1 MSIELITLF
10 MFGSL
15 VVLLLL
21 NVPIAFATGVIG
33 VAATLFFWSPG
44 ALSLLPAPIYALIT
58 NHVLVATPMFIFMG
72 VVLERAGVAEDLYEA
87 AYHWLG
93 PLRGGL
99 AMATVVACII
109 MSAMVGIL
117 GASVMAMGLIA
128 LPAMLK
134 RHYDKRIAMGPI
146 MAGGSL
152 GILIPPS
159 VMLVLYATYAGES
172 IGKMFAGA
180 IFPGLLLGALFII
193 YVGIRCWLK
202 PSLGPPLTKEERSKI
217 TLLQKLGYLK
227 GLIFPFILII
237 MVLGSILA
245 GIATPTEA
253 SGIGALGALVCA
265 AVRRRFDWQLIK
277 HACYTTLRTS
287 TMIFWIGFGAL
298 YFVNVYS
305 ALGGVEF
312 MRTLLLALPV
322 SPWVIFAGMM
332 LILIALGM
340 IIEWVGIIFLTVP
353 IFVPVAEALGF
364 NTLWFGIIFCINM
377 QMDVL
382 TPPFGYALFYMKG
395 VAPEGTTTSD
405 IYRASIPFCLLQA
418 LGLLICI
425 IFPEIVLW
433 LPGRLF
439 G

>member
-1 MSIELITLF
+1 MNIELISLF

-15 VVLLLL
+15 IVLLLL

-33 VAATLFFWSPG
+33 VAATLLLWSPG
-44 ALSLLPAPIYALIT
+44 ALSLLPAPIYSLIT

-87 AYHWLG
+87 VYRWMG
-93 PLRGGL
+93 SLRGGL
-99 AMATVVACII
+99 AIATVVACII
-109 MSAMVGIL
+109 LSAMVGVL

-134 RHYDKRIAMGPI
+134 RRYNKYIAMGTI

-172 IGKMFAGA
+172 IGAMFAGA
-180 IFPGLLLGALFII
+180 VFPGLLLGALFII
-193 YVGIRCWLK
+193 YVGIRCWLN
-202 PSLGPPLTKEERSKI
+202 PNLGPALPKEERSKI
-217 TLLQKLGYLK
+217 TLLNKLAYLK
-227 GLIFPFILII
+227 GLILPLILVAA
-237 MVLGSILA
+237 VLGSIFT

-253 SGIGALGALVCA
+253 SGVGALGALICA
-265 AVRRRFDWQLIK
+265 AVRRRLDWQLIK
-277 HACYTTLRTS
+277 HTCYTTLRTS

-298 YFVNVYS
+298 YFVSVYN
-305 ALGGVEF
+305 ALGGIEF
-312 MRTLLLALPV
+312 MRLLILALPV
-322 SPWVIFAGMM
+322 DPWVMLAGMM
-332 LILIALGM
+332 LILIVLGM
-340 IIEWVGIIFLTVP
+340 IMEWVGLIFLTVP

-364 NTLWFGIIFCINM
+364 NTLWFGVLFAVNM

-382 TPPFGYALFYMKG
+382 VPPFGYALFYMKG
-395 VAPEGTTTSD
+395 VAPEGITTGD
-405 IYRASIPFCLLQA
+405 IYRASIPFAFLQA
-418 LGLLICI
+418 LGLLLCI
-425 IFPEIVLW
+425 IFPEIVLS
-433 LPGRLF
+433 LPTRLF